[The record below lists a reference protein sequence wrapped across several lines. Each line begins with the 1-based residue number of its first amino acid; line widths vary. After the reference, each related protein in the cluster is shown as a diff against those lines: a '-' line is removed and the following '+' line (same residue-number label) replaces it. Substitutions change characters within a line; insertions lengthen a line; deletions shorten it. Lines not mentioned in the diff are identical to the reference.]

1 MLETDADLLII
12 GGGPAGTAA
21 AITAKRAGLSVIVI
35 DKASFPR
42 DKCCGDGLTANALRQ
57 LEQLGLDPSQVPSWK
72 VVDEVA
78 VSAPSGRNVILPLPS
93 GSVFSA
99 VARREE
105 LDNALLELAVAEG
118 ADVRENHELVGL
130 QQNPDSVV
138 ATVANS
144 TDSGREEIELTARYV
159 VAADGMWSPTRKLL
173 GTNLDG
179 YRGDWHAFRQYF
191 TNVSPRAQEQLMV
204 WFEPDLLPGYVWS
217 FPLGDG
223 AANVGFGILRGSK
236 PIQAMKT
243 LWPDILARP
252 HIASAIG
259 EAATPEA
266 PHRAWPI
273 PARLGALEPTA
284 PRVLF
289 VGDALAATDPM
300 TGEGI
305 GQALDTGMAA
315 VDAVIAGD
323 SSNPSTSTSVVQG
336 DDTEN
341 HYRQWLDRHMQPDH
355 NLAATLSGV
364 LGNER
369 GVNLSLAA
377 ADLSGWTRRNFA
389 RWLFED
395 YPRAALF
402 TPRRWRRGLF
412 TSPGAYVEST
422 TTADRRV
429 KVN

>member
-1 MLETDADLLII
+1 MQRTEVDLLII
-12 GGGPAGTAA
+12 GGGPAGAAA
-21 AITAKRAGLSVIVI
+21 AIVANDAGLKTVVV
-35 DKASFPR
+35 DKAHFPR

-57 LEQLGLDPSQVPSWK
+57 LEKLGFDPSTVPSWK
-72 VVDEVA
+72 VVNEVV
-78 VSAPSGRNVILPLPS
+78 VSAPSGRNVTLPLPS

-99 VARREE
+99 VARRAE
-105 LDNALLELAVAEG
+105 LDDELLKLAAARG
-118 ADVRENHELVGL
+118 ADVRQNHELIKIEP
-130 QQNPDSVV
+130 NDAAVV
-138 ATVANS
+138 ATVATQS
-144 TDSGREEIELTARYV
+144 DSERQEMEIKAKHV
-159 VAADGMWSPTRKLL
+159 IAADGMWSPTRKML
-173 GTNLDG
+173 GTNLEG

-191 TNVSPRAQEQLMV
+191 TNVSPQAQSQLMV

-223 AANVGFGILRGSK
+223 GANVGFGILRGSK

-252 HIASAIG
+252 HISAAIG

-273 PARLGALEPTA
+273 PARLGALEPTSG
-284 PRVLF
+284 RVLF

-315 VDAVIAGD
+315 VEAIRTG
-323 SSNPSTSTSVVQG
+323 SSQADV
-336 DDTEN
+336 
-341 HYRQWLDRHMQPDH
+341 HYRKWLDHNMQPDH
-355 NLAATLSGV
+355 NLAATLSGL
-364 LGNER
+364 LGKQR
-369 GVNLSLAA
+369 WVDLSLAA
-377 ADLSGWTRRNFA
+377 ADFSGWTRRNFA

-412 TSPGAYVEST
+412 SSPGAYGN
-422 TTADRRV
+422 ADSS
-429 KVN
+429 NEETPIPLSNQLP